1 MRRRSLV
8 AYWLSEAPL
17 VLRAKQIAAAMLPEF
32 TQVALKRLYYLWVL
46 RHGRVEADAEGIH
59 RLLRGGVAL
68 DVGANIGSY
77 ARLLARLADEVIAME
92 PVPETFGHLRFNM
105 RSLGLRNVRLLDAA
119 ASDRDGPVMM
129 EVPRYRRG
137 PEAMTD
143 ARVVEQPTKLR
154 HFTVTAM
161 RIDSLNL
168 NRLDFIKMDVEGH
181 ETQAVR
187 GALETIKRFRPAMI
201 IESVF
206 AEGDWLYPI
215 LEPLG
220 YRGFVW
226 QDGAFRLTSP
236 SERPQNVFF
245 LMPHHGAPR
254 DIA

>member
-1 MRRRSLV
+1 MKRRAWV

-17 VLRAKQIAAAMLPEF
+17 VLQAKQIAAAVLPGF

-46 RHGRVEADAEGIH
+46 RHGQEEAEGVR

-68 DVGANIGSY
+68 DVGANIGGY
-77 ARLLARLADEVIAME
+77 ARLLAGLADEVIAME
-92 PVPETFGHLRFNM
+92 PVAETFGHLRFNM
-105 RSLGLRNVRLLDAA
+105 RSLGLRNVRLLEAA
-119 ASDRDGPVMM
+119 ASDRDGPVLI

-143 ARVVEQPTKLR
+143 ARVVERPTALR
-154 HFTVTAM
+154 HFSVTAM

-168 NRLDFIKMDVEGH
+168 SRLDFMKMDVEGH
-181 ETQAVR
+181 ELQAVR
-187 GALETIKRFRPAMI
+187 GGLETITRFRPAMV

-206 AEGDWLYPI
+206 AQGDWLYPI

-226 QDGAFRLTSP
+226 HAGAFRLTSP
-236 SERPQNVFF
+236 SERSQNVFF
-245 LMPHHGAPR
+245 LMPHHVAPR
-254 DIA
+254 DSA